1 MDFQEKPNQ
10 IANTNG
16 DAQHEPLASTVKKGL
31 QLYFSSLDGHE
42 PTSVYKMVMTE
53 VELPIFEA
61 AMEYVNG
68 NQSRAARIL
77 GVSRSTLRKKI
88 KLYGLD

>member
-1 MDFQEKPNQ
+1 MEFQKKPNENV
-10 IANTNG
+10 NTSG
-16 DAQHEPLASTVKKGL
+16 GPQREPLASMVKKEL

-77 GVSRSTLRKKI
+77 GVSRSTLRKKL
-88 KLYGLD
+88 KFYGLD

>member
-1 MDFQEKPNQ
+1 MEFQGKPNE
-10 IANTNG
+10 ITNISG
-16 DAQHEPLASTVKKGL
+16 DPQREPLASTVKKGL

-61 AMEYVNG
+61 VMEYVNG
-68 NQSRAARIL
+68 NQSRAARVL

-88 KLYGLD
+88 KFYGLD